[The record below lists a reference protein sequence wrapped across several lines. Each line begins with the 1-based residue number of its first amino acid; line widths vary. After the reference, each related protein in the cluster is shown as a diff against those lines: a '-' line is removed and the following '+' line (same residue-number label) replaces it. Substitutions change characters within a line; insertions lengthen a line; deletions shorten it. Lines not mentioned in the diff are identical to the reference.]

1 MQGGGGEA
9 AAGEAISPA
18 GEVECGGGEGRSPLF
33 CLHLYILLVNLRFS
47 GLRLVTTIIRLSLR
61 LGLIVSAH
69 QELLRTHN
77 LRPMQRKSK
86 NLTKTKGL
94 HHKLSSLFENLH
106 NRRAH
111 QSTTPLLGMDHCS
124 KLYCV
129 YHLLWRLVNF
139 SLQRVL

>member
-1 MQGGGGEA
+1 MYNIENRSTNAGGGEGA

-18 GEVECGGGEGRSPLF
+18 GEGECGGGEGRSPLF

-77 LRPMQRKSK
+77 LRPVQRKLK
-86 NLTKTKGL
+86 NLTKTKCL
-94 HHKLSSLFENLH
+94 HHKLIVKFI
-106 NRRAH
+106 
-111 QSTTPLLGMDHCS
+111 
-124 KLYCV
+124 
-129 YHLLWRLVNF
+129 
-139 SLQRVL
+139 